1 MKRFLNKHADWLLTL
16 FFGLVVFLFWACR
29 YPFALTFQ
37 EQLQLFLF
45 DADYFCERMA
55 EPGGLARYVGEFLV
69 QFYNA
74 TVIGALILAILF
86 MMVQRLTWR
95 LMRCEGYYYLSLIPA
110 LVLWFAMG
118 DENVMLAY
126 VVALIMAMGC
136 ILGLRL
142 LERLSLIG
150 KAIIALV
157 ALPLLYWLIGPLA
170 LLVAVC
176 MMPMW
181 LAGLGVIYVVA
192 LVLASAWLL
201 PYPLMRLAVG
211 IGYYRFPVTIPY
223 LLILIPVLIA
233 MMHYGCRYLGEERGT
248 RKEERGTRRSTF
260 GRLLPKGRKNEAL
273 GRRTLA
279 TEGTQERGT
288 WRGGAIM
295 ALGLAVFLLVAI
307 PVAFDAKKY
316 ELMEYDYLVRIK
328 DWNGII
334 AKAEQQTPD
343 KPMSVSATNLAL
355 AMTNQLGERAFEFYQ
370 HGSQGLLPPFERNYA
385 TSQLTGEIYFFLGL
399 VNTAQ
404 RLAFESMEGIS
415 NYNKSG
421 RALKRLVETNIIN
434 GQYKV
439 AEKYIKILEK
449 TIFYRSW
456 AERMR
461 AMLGDEKAINAHPL
475 YGTLRQY
482 RLQEDFL
489 FSDTELDKIC
499 GQLFMHNHQ
508 NQMAAQY
515 LLLLPLL
522 DRDMPRFMQY
532 AQYVQSLVRYNPRS
546 CQEAIAFGFMQQRQ
560 QPPQGLV
567 SPLILQQLNDFSR
580 IYSAGGKDAPGL
592 QQFRNTIWYYL
603 VK

>member
-1 MKRFLNKHADWLLTL
+1 MKTGMAKYWNIGLSVLT
-16 FFGLVVFLFWACR
+16 GIVMFLFWYVV
-29 YPFALTFQ
+29 YPYALTYQ

-55 EPGGLARYVGEFLV
+55 EPGGLARYIAEFLA

-74 TVIGALILAILF
+74 PLYGALILAVLF
-86 MMVQRLTWR
+86 MVVQHLTWR
-95 LMRCEGYYYLSLIPA
+95 LMRSEDYHVLSLIPA
-110 LVLWFAMG
+110 LVLWFALG

-126 VVALIMAMGC
+126 VVALIMSMGC

-142 LERLSLIG
+142 LERLSQIG
-150 KAIIALV
+150 RGIIALV
-157 ALPLLYWLIGPLA
+157 ALPLLYWLIGPLVV
-170 LLVAVC
+170 LVAIC
-176 MMPMW
+176 MVPTW
-181 LAGLGVIYVVA
+181 LAGVAVIYVVA
-192 LVLASAWLL
+192 LILASGWLL

-211 IGYYRFPVTIPY
+211 IGYYRFPVTVPY
-223 LLILIPVLIA
+223 LLLLIPALIA
-233 MMHYGCRYLGEERGT
+233 MMYYGCCHLPKPKQGVRYALVFGIIALLFVPQHYG
-248 RKEERGTRRSTF
+248 
-260 GRLLPKGRKNEAL
+260 
-273 GRRTLA
+273 
-279 TEGTQERGT
+279 
-288 WRGGAIM
+288 
-295 ALGLAVFLLVAI
+295 
-307 PVAFDAKKY
+307 FDAKKY
-316 ELMEYDYLVRIK
+316 ELMEYDYLVRTK

-355 AMTNQLGERAFEFYQ
+355 AMNNQLGERAFEFYQ
-370 HGSQGLLPPFERNYA
+370 HGSEGLLPPFERNYA
-385 TSQLTGEIYFFLGL
+385 TTQLTGEIYFCLGL

-404 RLAFESMEGIS
+404 RLAFEAMEAIS

-421 RALKRLVETNIIN
+421 RALMRLVETNIIN

-439 AEKYIKILEK
+439 ADKYLKMLEK
-449 TIFYRSW
+449 TIFYRRW
-456 AERMR
+456 AKRMR
-461 AMLGDEKAINAHPL
+461 AMLGDEKTINAHPL

-515 LLLLPLL
+515 LLMMPLL
-522 DRDMPRFMQY
+522 DRDITRFMQY
-532 AQYVQSLVRYNPRS
+532 AQYVQSQIRYNPRS

-580 IYSAGGKDAPGL
+580 IYSAGGKDALGL
-592 QQFRNTIWYYL
+592 QQFRNTAWYYL
-603 VK
+603 MVGK

>member
-1 MKRFLNKHADWLLTL
+1 MPIRMKRFLNRHADWLLTL
-16 FFGLVVFLFWACR
+16 FFGLVVFLFWECR

-45 DADYFCERMA
+45 DGDYFCERMA

-95 LMRCEGYYYLSLIPA
+95 LMRCEDYYYLSLIPA

-136 ILGLRL
+136 ILGLRP
-142 LERLSLIG
+142 LERLNLIG
-150 KAIIALV
+150 RVIIALV

-176 MMPMW
+176 MVPTW
-181 LAGLGVIYVVA
+181 LAGLAVIYVVA
-192 LVLASAWLL
+192 LVLVSAWLL
-201 PYPLMRLAVG
+201 PYPLVRLAVG

-233 MMHYGCRYLGEERGT
+233 MMHYGCRH
-248 RKEERGTRRSTF
+248 
-260 GRLLPKGRKNEAL
+260 LPKPKQGVKYAL
-273 GRRTLA
+273 ILA
-279 TEGTQERGT
+279 IT
-288 WRGGAIM
+288 
-295 ALGLAVFLLVAI
+295 ALLFVPQYYG
-307 PVAFDAKKY
+307 FDAKKY

-370 HGSQGLLPPFERNYA
+370 RGSQGLLPPFERNYA
-385 TSQLTGEIYFFLGL
+385 TTQLTGEIYFHLGL

-404 RLAFESMEGIS
+404 RLAFEAMEAIS

-421 RALKRLVETNIIN
+421 RALKRLVETNVIN

-449 TIFYRSW
+449 TIFYRRW

-515 LLLLPLL
+515 LLMMPLL
-522 DRDMPRFMQY
+522 DRDVPRFMQY
-532 AQYVQSLVRYNPRS
+532 AQYVQSQVRYNPRS

-580 IYSAGGKDAPGL
+580 IYSAGGKSAPGL
-592 QQFRNTIWYYL
+592 EQFRNSVWYYL
-603 VK
+603 MVGK

>member
-1 MKRFLNKHADWLLTL
+1 MKRFLNRHADWLLTL
-16 FFGLVVFLFWACR
+16 FFGLVVFLFWECR

-45 DADYFCERMA
+45 DGDYFCERMA

-95 LMRCEGYYYLSLIPA
+95 LMRCEDYYYLSLIPA

-136 ILGLRL
+136 ILGLRP
-142 LERLSLIG
+142 LERLNLIG
-150 KAIIALV
+150 RVIIALV

-176 MMPMW
+176 MVPTW
-181 LAGLGVIYVVA
+181 LAGLAVIYVVA
-192 LVLASAWLL
+192 LVLVSAWLL
-201 PYPLMRLAVG
+201 PYPLVRLAVG

-223 LLILIPVLIA
+223 LLLLIPVLIA
-233 MMHYGCRYLGEERGT
+233 MMHYGCRH
-248 RKEERGTRRSTF
+248 
-260 GRLLPKGRKNEAL
+260 LPKPKQGVKYAL
-273 GRRTLA
+273 ILA
-279 TEGTQERGT
+279 IT
-288 WRGGAIM
+288 
-295 ALGLAVFLLVAI
+295 ALLFVPQYYG
-307 PVAFDAKKY
+307 FDAKKY
-316 ELMEYDYLVRIK
+316 KLMEYDYLVRIK

-370 HGSQGLLPPFERNYA
+370 RGSQGLLPPFERNYA
-385 TSQLTGEIYFFLGL
+385 TTQLTGEIYFHLGL

-404 RLAFESMEGIS
+404 RLAFEAMEAIS

-421 RALKRLVETNIIN
+421 RVLKRLVETNIIN

-449 TIFYRSW
+449 TIFYRRW

-515 LLLLPLL
+515 LLMMPLL
-522 DRDMPRFMQY
+522 DRDVPRFMQY
-532 AQYVQSLVRYNPRS
+532 AQYVQSQVRYNPRS

-580 IYSAGGKDAPGL
+580 IYSAGGKSAPGL
-592 QQFRNTIWYYL
+592 EQFRNSVWYYL
-603 VK
+603 MVGK

>member
-1 MKRFLNKHADWLLTL
+1 MPIRMKRFLNRHADWLLTL
-16 FFGLVVFLFWACR
+16 FFGLVVFLFWECR

-45 DADYFCERMA
+45 DGNYFCERMA

-95 LMRCEGYYYLSLIPA
+95 LMRCEDYYYLSLIPA

-136 ILGLRL
+136 ILGLRP
-142 LERLSLIG
+142 LERLNLIG
-150 KAIIALV
+150 RVIIALV

-176 MMPMW
+176 MVPTW
-181 LAGLGVIYVVA
+181 LAGLAVIYVVA
-192 LVLASAWLL
+192 LVLVSAWLL
-201 PYPLMRLAVG
+201 PYPLVRLAVG

-223 LLILIPVLIA
+223 LLLLIPVLIA
-233 MMHYGCRYLGEERGT
+233 MMHYGCRH
-248 RKEERGTRRSTF
+248 
-260 GRLLPKGRKNEAL
+260 LPKPKQGVKYAL
-273 GRRTLA
+273 ILA
-279 TEGTQERGT
+279 IT
-288 WRGGAIM
+288 
-295 ALGLAVFLLVAI
+295 ALLFVPQYYG
-307 PVAFDAKKY
+307 FDAKKY

-370 HGSQGLLPPFERNYA
+370 RGSEGLLPPFERNYA
-385 TSQLTGEIYFFLGL
+385 TTQLTGEIYFHLGL

-404 RLAFESMEGIS
+404 RLAFEAMEAIS

-421 RALKRLVETNIIN
+421 RVMKRLVETNIIN

-449 TIFYRSW
+449 TIFYRRW

-515 LLLLPLL
+515 LLMMPLL
-522 DRDMPRFMQY
+522 DRDVPRFMQY
-532 AQYVQSLVRYNPRS
+532 AQYVQSQVRYNPRS

-560 QPPQGLV
+560 QPPQGLI

-580 IYSAGGKDAPGL
+580 IYSAGGKSAPGL
-592 QQFRNTIWYYL
+592 EQFRNSVWYYL
-603 VK
+603 MVGK

>member
-1 MKRFLNKHADWLLTL
+1 MPIRMKRFLSKYADWLLTL

-150 KAIIALV
+150 KVIIALV
-157 ALPLLYWLIGPLA
+157 TLPILYWLIGPLA

-176 MMPMW
+176 MVPTW
-181 LAGLGVIYVVA
+181 LAGLAVIYVVA

-201 PYPLMRLAVG
+201 PYPLVRLAVG

-223 LLILIPVLIA
+223 LLLLIPVLIA
-233 MMHYGCRYLGEERGT
+233 MMYYGCRYLG
-248 RKEERGTRRSTF
+248 
-260 GRLLPKGRKNEAL
+260 EAL

-370 HGSQGLLPPFERNYA
+370 RGSQGLLPPFERNYA
-385 TSQLTGEIYFFLGL
+385 TTQLTGEIYFHLGL

-404 RLAFESMEGIS
+404 RLAFEAMEAIS

-421 RALKRLVETNIIN
+421 RALKRLVETNVIN

-439 AEKYIKILEK
+439 ADKYLKMLEK
-449 TIFYRSW
+449 TIFYRRW

-522 DRDMPRFMQY
+522 DRDVPRFMQY
-532 AQYVQSLVRYNPRS
+532 AQYVQSQVRYNPRS

-592 QQFRNTIWYYL
+592 QQFRNSVWYYL

>member
-1 MKRFLNKHADWLLTL
+1 MLIRMKRFLSKHADWLLTL

-45 DADYFCERMA
+45 DGDYFCERMA

-95 LMRCEGYYYLSLIPA
+95 LMRCEDYYYLSLIPA

-136 ILGLRL
+136 ILGLRP
-142 LERLSLIG
+142 LERLNLIG
-150 KAIIALV
+150 RVIIALV

-176 MMPMW
+176 MVPTW
-181 LAGLGVIYVVA
+181 LAGLAVIYVVA
-192 LVLASAWLL
+192 LVLVSGWLL
-201 PYPLMRLAVG
+201 PYPLVRLAVG

-233 MMHYGCRYLGEERGT
+233 MMYYGCRH
-248 RKEERGTRRSTF
+248 
-260 GRLLPKGRKNEAL
+260 LPKPKQGVKYAL
-273 GRRTLA
+273 ILA
-279 TEGTQERGT
+279 
-288 WRGGAIM
+288 II
-295 ALGLAVFLLVAI
+295 ALLFVPQHYG
-307 PVAFDAKKY
+307 FDAKKY

-385 TSQLTGEIYFFLGL
+385 TTQLTGEIYFHLGL

-404 RLAFESMEGIS
+404 RLAFEAMEAIS

-421 RALKRLVETNIIN
+421 RALKRLVETNVIN

-449 TIFYRSW
+449 TIFYRRW

-522 DRDMPRFMQY
+522 DRDVPRFMQY
-532 AQYVQSLVRYNPRS
+532 AQYVQSQVRYNPRS

-560 QPPQGLV
+560 QPPQGLI
-567 SPLILQQLNDFSR
+567 SPLIFQQLNDFSR
-580 IYSAGGKDAPGL
+580 IYSAGGKSAPGL
-592 QQFRNTIWYYL
+592 EQFRNSVWYYL
-603 VK
+603 MVGK

>member
-1 MKRFLNKHADWLLTL
+1 MKRFLSKYADWLLTL
-16 FFGLVVFLFWACR
+16 FFALVVFLFWECR

-45 DADYFCERMA
+45 DGDYFCERMA

-95 LMRCEGYYYLSLIPA
+95 LMRCEDYYYLSLIPA

-136 ILGLRL
+136 ILGLRP
-142 LERLSLIG
+142 LERLNLIG
-150 KAIIALV
+150 RVIIALV

-176 MMPMW
+176 MVPTW
-181 LAGLGVIYVVA
+181 LAGLAVIYVVA
-192 LVLASAWLL
+192 LVLVSAWLL
-201 PYPLMRLAVG
+201 PYPLVRLAVG

-223 LLILIPVLIA
+223 LLLLIPVLIA
-233 MMHYGCRYLGEERGT
+233 MMHYGCRH
-248 RKEERGTRRSTF
+248 
-260 GRLLPKGRKNEAL
+260 LPKPKQGVKYAL
-273 GRRTLA
+273 ILA
-279 TEGTQERGT
+279 IT
-288 WRGGAIM
+288 
-295 ALGLAVFLLVAI
+295 ALLFVPQHYG
-307 PVAFDAKKY
+307 FDAKKY

-370 HGSQGLLPPFERNYA
+370 RGSQGLLPPFERNYA
-385 TSQLTGEIYFFLGL
+385 TTQLTGEIYFHLGL

-404 RLAFESMEGIS
+404 RLAFEAMEAIS

-421 RALKRLVETNIIN
+421 RALKRLVETNVIN

-449 TIFYRSW
+449 TIFYRRW

-515 LLLLPLL
+515 LLLMPLL
-522 DRDMPRFMQY
+522 DRDVPRFMQY
-532 AQYVQSLVRYNPRS
+532 AQYVQSQVRYNPRS

-560 QPPQGLV
+560 QPPQGLI
-567 SPLILQQLNDFSR
+567 SPLILQQMNDFSR
-580 IYSAGGKDAPGL
+580 IYSAGGKGAPGL
-592 QQFRNTIWYYL
+592 EQFRNSVWYYL
-603 VK
+603 MVGK

>member
-1 MKRFLNKHADWLLTL
+1 MKTGMAKYWNIGLSVLT
-16 FFGLVVFLFWACR
+16 GIVMFLFWYVV
-29 YPFALTFQ
+29 YPYALTYQ

-55 EPGGLARYVGEFLV
+55 EPGGLARYIAEFLA

-74 TVIGALILAILF
+74 PLYGALILAVLF
-86 MMVQRLTWR
+86 MVVQHLTWR
-95 LMRCEGYYYLSLIPA
+95 LMRSEDYHVLSLIPA
-110 LVLWFAMG
+110 LVLWFALG

-142 LERLSLIG
+142 LERLNLIG
-150 KAIIALV
+150 KVIIALV
-157 ALPLLYWLIGPLA
+157 ALPLLYWLIGPLV

-176 MMPMW
+176 MVPTW
-181 LAGLGVIYVVA
+181 LAGVAVIYVVA

-211 IGYYRFPVTIPY
+211 IGYYRFPVTVPY
-223 LLILIPVLIA
+223 LLLLIPALIA
-233 MMHYGCRYLGEERGT
+233 MMYYGCRH
-248 RKEERGTRRSTF
+248 
-260 GRLLPKGRKNEAL
+260 LPKPKQRVRYAL
-273 GRRTLA
+273 VFGM
-279 TEGTQERGT
+279 
-288 WRGGAIM
+288 I
-295 ALGLAVFLLVAI
+295 ALLFVPQHYG
-307 PVAFDAKKY
+307 FDAKKY
-316 ELMEYDYLVRIK
+316 ELMEYDYLVRTK

-355 AMTNQLGERAFEFYQ
+355 AMNNQLGERAFEFYQ
-370 HGSQGLLPPFERNYA
+370 HGSEGLLPPFERNYA
-385 TSQLTGEIYFFLGL
+385 TTQLTGEIYFCLGL

-404 RLAFESMEGIS
+404 RLAFEAMEAIS

-421 RALKRLVETNIIN
+421 RALMRLVETNIIN

-439 AEKYIKILEK
+439 ADKYLKMLEK
-449 TIFYRSW
+449 TIFYRRW
-456 AERMR
+456 AKRMR
-461 AMLGDEKAINAHPL
+461 AMLGDEKTINAHPL

-515 LLLLPLL
+515 LLMMPLL
-522 DRDMPRFMQY
+522 DRDITRFMQY
-532 AQYVQSLVRYNPRS
+532 AQYVQSQIRYNPRS

-580 IYSAGGKDAPGL
+580 IYSAGGKDALGL
-592 QQFRNTIWYYL
+592 QQFRNTAWYYL
-603 VK
+603 MVGK

>member
-1 MKRFLNKHADWLLTL
+1 MPIRMKRFLSKHADWLLTL
-16 FFGLVVFLFWACR
+16 FFGLVVFLFWECR

-45 DADYFCERMA
+45 DGDYFCERMA

-74 TVIGALILAILF
+74 TVIGALIIAILF

-95 LMRCEGYYYLSLIPA
+95 LMRCEDYYYLSLIPA

-136 ILGLRL
+136 ILGLRP
-142 LERLSLIG
+142 LERLNPIG
-150 KAIIALV
+150 RVIIALV

-176 MMPMW
+176 MVPTW
-181 LAGLGVIYVVA
+181 LAGLAVIYVVA
-192 LVLASAWLL
+192 LVLVSAWLL
-201 PYPLMRLAVG
+201 PYPLVRLAVG

-223 LLILIPVLIA
+223 LLLLIPVLIA
-233 MMHYGCRYLGEERGT
+233 MMHYGCRH
-248 RKEERGTRRSTF
+248 
-260 GRLLPKGRKNEAL
+260 LPKPKQGVKYAL
-273 GRRTLA
+273 ILA
-279 TEGTQERGT
+279 IT
-288 WRGGAIM
+288 
-295 ALGLAVFLLVAI
+295 ALLFVPQHYG
-307 PVAFDAKKY
+307 FDAKKY

-370 HGSQGLLPPFERNYA
+370 RGSQGLLPPFERNYA
-385 TSQLTGEIYFFLGL
+385 TTQLTGEIYFHLGL

-404 RLAFESMEGIS
+404 RLAFEAMEAIS

-421 RALKRLVETNIIN
+421 RALKRLVETNVIN

-461 AMLGDEKAINAHPL
+461 AMLGDEKTINAHPL

-522 DRDMPRFMQY
+522 DRDVPRFMQY
-532 AQYVQSLVRYNPRS
+532 AQYVQSQVRYNPRS

-560 QPPQGLV
+560 QPPQGLI

-580 IYSAGGKDAPGL
+580 IYSAGGKSAPGL
-592 QQFRNTIWYYL
+592 EQFRNSVWYYL
-603 VK
+603 MVGK

>member
-1 MKRFLNKHADWLLTL
+1 MKRFLSKHADWLLTL
-16 FFGLVVFLFWACR
+16 FFGLVVFLFWECR

-45 DADYFCERMA
+45 DGDYFCERMA

-74 TVIGALILAILF
+74 TVIGALIIAILF

-95 LMRCEGYYYLSLIPA
+95 LMRCEDYYYLSLIPA

-136 ILGLRL
+136 ILGLRP
-142 LERLSLIG
+142 LERLNPIG
-150 KAIIALV
+150 RVIIALV

-176 MMPMW
+176 MVPTW
-181 LAGLGVIYVVA
+181 LAGLAVIYVVA
-192 LVLASAWLL
+192 LVLVSAWLL
-201 PYPLMRLAVG
+201 PYPLVRLAVG

-223 LLILIPVLIA
+223 LLLLIPVLIA
-233 MMHYGCRYLGEERGT
+233 MMHYGCRH
-248 RKEERGTRRSTF
+248 
-260 GRLLPKGRKNEAL
+260 LPKPKQGVKYAL
-273 GRRTLA
+273 ILA
-279 TEGTQERGT
+279 IT
-288 WRGGAIM
+288 
-295 ALGLAVFLLVAI
+295 ALLFVPQHYG
-307 PVAFDAKKY
+307 FDAKKY

-370 HGSQGLLPPFERNYA
+370 RGSQGLLPPFERNYA
-385 TSQLTGEIYFFLGL
+385 TTQLTGEIYFHLGL

-404 RLAFESMEGIS
+404 RLAFEAMEAIS

-421 RALKRLVETNIIN
+421 RALKRLVETNVIN

-439 AEKYIKILEK
+439 ADKYLKMLEK
-449 TIFYRSW
+449 TIFYRRW

-522 DRDMPRFMQY
+522 DRDVPRFMQY
-532 AQYVQSLVRYNPRS
+532 AQYVQSQVRYNPRS

-580 IYSAGGKDAPGL
+580 IYSAGGKGAPGL
-592 QQFRNTIWYYL
+592 EQFRNSVWYYL
-603 VK
+603 MVGK

>member
-1 MKRFLNKHADWLLTL
+1 MPIQMKRFLNRHADWLLTL
-16 FFGLVVFLFWACR
+16 FFGLVVFLFWECR

-95 LMRCEGYYYLSLIPA
+95 LMRCEDYYYLSLIPA

-136 ILGLRL
+136 ILGLRP
-142 LERLSLIG
+142 LERLNLIG
-150 KAIIALV
+150 RVIIALV

-176 MMPMW
+176 MVPTW
-181 LAGLGVIYVVA
+181 LAGLAVIYVVA
-192 LVLASAWLL
+192 LVLVSAWLL
-201 PYPLMRLAVG
+201 PYPLVRLAVG

-233 MMHYGCRYLGEERGT
+233 MMHYGCRH
-248 RKEERGTRRSTF
+248 
-260 GRLLPKGRKNEAL
+260 LPKPKQGVKYAL
-273 GRRTLA
+273 ILA
-279 TEGTQERGT
+279 IT
-288 WRGGAIM
+288 
-295 ALGLAVFLLVAI
+295 ALLFVPQHYG
-307 PVAFDAKKY
+307 FDAKKY

-370 HGSQGLLPPFERNYA
+370 RGSQGLLPPFERNYA
-385 TSQLTGEIYFFLGL
+385 TTQLTGEIYFHLGL

-404 RLAFESMEGIS
+404 RLAFEAMEAIS

-421 RALKRLVETNIIN
+421 RVMKRLVETNMIN

-449 TIFYRSW
+449 TIFYRRW

-515 LLLLPLL
+515 LLMMPLL
-522 DRDMPRFMQY
+522 DKDVPRFMQY
-532 AQYVQSLVRYNPRS
+532 AQYVQSQVRYNPRS

-580 IYSAGGKDAPGL
+580 IYSAGGKGAPGL
-592 QQFRNTIWYYL
+592 EQFRNSVWYYL
-603 VK
+603 MVGK

>member
-1 MKRFLNKHADWLLTL
+1 MPIRMKRFLSKYADWLLTL
-16 FFGLVVFLFWACR
+16 FFGLVVFLFWECR

-45 DADYFCERMA
+45 DGDYFCERMA

-95 LMRCEGYYYLSLIPA
+95 LMRCEDYYYLSLIPA

-136 ILGLRL
+136 ILGLRP
-142 LERLSLIG
+142 LERLNPIG
-150 KAIIALV
+150 RVIIALV

-176 MMPMW
+176 MVPTW
-181 LAGLGVIYVVA
+181 LAGLAVIYVVA
-192 LVLASAWLL
+192 LVLVSAWLL
-201 PYPLMRLAVG
+201 PYPLVRLAVG

-233 MMHYGCRYLGEERGT
+233 MMHYGCRYLGEERG
-248 RKEERGTRRSTF
+248 RRNEEGGTR
-260 GRLLPKGRKNEAL
+260 NEK
-273 GRRTLA
+273 
-279 TEGTQERGT
+279 RGT
-288 WRGGAIM
+288 WRSGAIM

-307 PVAFDAKKY
+307 PVGFDAKKY

-370 HGSQGLLPPFERNYA
+370 RGSQGLLPPFERNYA
-385 TSQLTGEIYFFLGL
+385 TTQLTGEIYFHLGL

-404 RLAFESMEGIS
+404 RLAFEAMEAIS

-421 RALKRLVETNIIN
+421 RALKRLVETNVIN

-439 AEKYIKILEK
+439 ADKYLKMLEK
-449 TIFYRSW
+449 TIFYRRW

-461 AMLGDEKAINAHPL
+461 AMLGNEKAINAHPL

-508 NQMAAQY
+508 NQM
-515 LLLLPLL
+515 
-522 DRDMPRFMQY
+522 Y
-532 AQYVQSLVRYNPRS
+532 AQYVQSQVRYNPRS

-560 QPPQGLV
+560 QPPQGLI

-580 IYSAGGKDAPGL
+580 IYSAGGKSAPGL
-592 QQFRNTIWYYL
+592 EQFRNSVWYYL

>member
-1 MKRFLNKHADWLLTL
+1 MKRFLNKHVDWLLTL
-16 FFGLVVFLFWACR
+16 FFGLVVFLFWAYR

-45 DADYFCERMA
+45 DADYFCERMV

-110 LVLWFAMG
+110 LVLWYAMG

-150 KAIIALV
+150 KTIIALV

-201 PYPLMRLAVG
+201 PYPLVRLAVG

-233 MMHYGCRYLGEERGT
+233 MMYYGCRYLG
-248 RKEERGTRRSTF
+248 
-260 GRLLPKGRKNEAL
+260 EAL

-279 TEGTQERGT
+279 TEGTQERGRRNEEGGTRNEKRGT

-370 HGSQGLLPPFERNYA
+370 HGSEGLLPPFERNYA

-522 DRDMPRFMQY
+522 DRDVPRFMQY
-532 AQYVQSLVRYNPRS
+532 AQYVQSQVRYNPRS

-592 QQFRNTIWYYL
+592 QQFRNTVWYYL

>member
-1 MKRFLNKHADWLLTL
+1 MKTGMAKYWNI
-16 FFGLVVFLFWACR
+16 GLSVLIGIVIFLFWYVA
-29 YPFALTFQ
+29 YPHALTYQ

-55 EPGGLARYVGEFLV
+55 EPGGLARYIAEFLV

-74 TVIGALILAILF
+74 TLYGALILAVLF
-86 MMVQRLTWR
+86 MVVQRLTWR
-95 LMRCEGYYYLSLIPA
+95 LMRSEDYHVLSLIPT

-142 LERLSLIG
+142 LERLNLIG
-150 KAIIALV
+150 KVIIALV
-157 ALPLLYWLIGPLA
+157 ALPLLYWLIGPLV

-176 MMPMW
+176 MVPTW
-181 LAGLGVIYVVA
+181 LAGVAVIYVVA

-211 IGYYRFPVTIPY
+211 IGYYRFPVTVPY
-223 LLILIPVLIA
+223 LLLLIPALIA
-233 MMHYGCRYLGEERGT
+233 MMYYGCRH
-248 RKEERGTRRSTF
+248 
-260 GRLLPKGRKNEAL
+260 LPKPKQGVRYAL
-273 GRRTLA
+273 VFG
-279 TEGTQERGT
+279 
-288 WRGGAIM
+288 II
-295 ALGLAVFLLVAI
+295 ALLFVPQHYG
-307 PVAFDAKKY
+307 FDAKKY
-316 ELMEYDYLVRIK
+316 ELMEYDYLVRTK

-370 HGSQGLLPPFERNYA
+370 HGSEGLLPPFERNYA
-385 TSQLTGEIYFFLGL
+385 TTQLTGEIYFCLGL

-404 RLAFESMEGIS
+404 RLAFEAMEAIS

-421 RALKRLVETNIIN
+421 RALMRLVETNIIN
-434 GQYKV
+434 GEYKV
-439 AEKYIKILEK
+439 ADKYLKMLEK
-449 TIFYRSW
+449 TFFYRRW
-456 AERMR
+456 AKRMR
-461 AMLGDEKAINAHPL
+461 AMLGDEKAINTHPL

-499 GQLFMHNHQ
+499 GQLFMHNPQ

-515 LLLLPLL
+515 LLMMPLL
-522 DRDMPRFMQY
+522 DRDIPRFMQY
-532 AQYVQSLVRYNPRS
+532 AQYVQSQIRYNPRI
-546 CQEAIAFGFMQQRQ
+546 CQEAIAFGFMQHRQ

-580 IYSAGGKDAPGL
+580 IYSAGGKDALGL
-592 QQFRNTIWYYL
+592 QQFRNTAWYYL
-603 VK
+603 MVGK

>member
-1 MKRFLNKHADWLLTL
+1 MPIRMKRFLSKYADWLLTL
-16 FFGLVVFLFWACR
+16 FFGLVVFLFWECR

-45 DADYFCERMA
+45 DGDYFCERMA

-95 LMRCEGYYYLSLIPA
+95 LMRCEDYYYLSLIPA

-136 ILGLRL
+136 ILGLRP
-142 LERLSLIG
+142 LERLNPIG
-150 KAIIALV
+150 RVIIALV

-176 MMPMW
+176 MVPTW
-181 LAGLGVIYVVA
+181 LAGLAVIYVVA
-192 LVLASAWLL
+192 LVLVSAWLL
-201 PYPLMRLAVG
+201 PYPLVRLAVG

-233 MMHYGCRYLGEERGT
+233 MMHYGCRYLGEERG
-248 RKEERGTRRSTF
+248 RRNEEGGTR
-260 GRLLPKGRKNEAL
+260 NEK
-273 GRRTLA
+273 
-279 TEGTQERGT
+279 RGT
-288 WRGGAIM
+288 WRSGAIM

-307 PVAFDAKKY
+307 PVGFDAKKY

-370 HGSQGLLPPFERNYA
+370 RGSQGLLPPFERNYA
-385 TSQLTGEIYFFLGL
+385 TTQLTGEIYFHLGL

-404 RLAFESMEGIS
+404 RLAFEAMEAIS

-421 RALKRLVETNIIN
+421 RALKRLVETNVIN

-439 AEKYIKILEK
+439 ADKYLKMLEK
-449 TIFYRSW
+449 TIFYRRW

-461 AMLGDEKAINAHPL
+461 AMLGNEKAINAHPL

-522 DRDMPRFMQY
+522 DRDVPRFMQY
-532 AQYVQSLVRYNPRS
+532 AQYVQSQVRYNPRS

-560 QPPQGLV
+560 QPPQGLI

-580 IYSAGGKDAPGL
+580 IYSAGGKSAPGL
-592 QQFRNTIWYYL
+592 EQFRNSVWYYL

>member
-1 MKRFLNKHADWLLTL
+1 MLIRMKRFLNRHADWLLTL
-16 FFGLVVFLFWACR
+16 FFGVVVFLFWECR

-45 DADYFCERMA
+45 DGDYFCERMA

-95 LMRCEGYYYLSLIPA
+95 LMRCEDYYYLSLIPA

-136 ILGLRL
+136 ILGLRP
-142 LERLSLIG
+142 LERLNLIG
-150 KAIIALV
+150 RVIIALV

-176 MMPMW
+176 MVPTW
-181 LAGLGVIYVVA
+181 LAGLAVIYVVA
-192 LVLASAWLL
+192 LVLVSAWLL
-201 PYPLMRLAVG
+201 PYPLVRLAVG

-223 LLILIPVLIA
+223 LLLLIPVLIA
-233 MMHYGCRYLGEERGT
+233 MMHYGCRH
-248 RKEERGTRRSTF
+248 
-260 GRLLPKGRKNEAL
+260 LPKPKQGVKYAL
-273 GRRTLA
+273 ILA
-279 TEGTQERGT
+279 IT
-288 WRGGAIM
+288 
-295 ALGLAVFLLVAI
+295 ALLFVPQYYG
-307 PVAFDAKKY
+307 FDAKKY

-370 HGSQGLLPPFERNYA
+370 RGSQGLLPPFERNYA
-385 TSQLTGEIYFFLGL
+385 TTQLTGEIYFHLGL

-404 RLAFESMEGIS
+404 RLAFEAMEAIS

-421 RALKRLVETNIIN
+421 RALKRLVETNVIN

-449 TIFYRSW
+449 TIFYRRW

-515 LLLLPLL
+515 LLMMPLL
-522 DRDMPRFMQY
+522 DKDVPRFMQY
-532 AQYVQSLVRYNPRS
+532 AQYVQSQVRYNPRS

-580 IYSAGGKDAPGL
+580 IYSAGGKGAPGL
-592 QQFRNTIWYYL
+592 EQFRNSVWYYL
-603 VK
+603 MVGK

>member
-1 MKRFLNKHADWLLTL
+1 MKRFLSKHADWLLTL
-16 FFGLVVFLFWACR
+16 FFGLVVFLFWECR

-45 DADYFCERMA
+45 DGDYFCERMA

-95 LMRCEGYYYLSLIPA
+95 LMRCEDYYYLSLIPA

-136 ILGLRL
+136 ILGLRP
-142 LERLSLIG
+142 LERLNLIG
-150 KAIIALV
+150 RVIIALV

-176 MMPMW
+176 LVPTW
-181 LAGLGVIYVVA
+181 LAGLAVIYVVA
-192 LVLASAWLL
+192 LVLVSAWLL
-201 PYPLMRLAVG
+201 PYPLVRLAVG

-233 MMHYGCRYLGEERGT
+233 MMHYGCRH
-248 RKEERGTRRSTF
+248 
-260 GRLLPKGRKNEAL
+260 LPKPKQGVKYAL
-273 GRRTLA
+273 ILA
-279 TEGTQERGT
+279 IT
-288 WRGGAIM
+288 
-295 ALGLAVFLLVAI
+295 ALLFVPQHYG
-307 PVAFDAKKY
+307 FDAKKY

-385 TSQLTGEIYFFLGL
+385 TTQLTGEIYFHLGL

-404 RLAFESMEGIS
+404 RLAFEAMEAIS

-421 RALKRLVETNIIN
+421 RALKRLVETNVIN

-439 AEKYIKILEK
+439 ADKYLKMLEK
-449 TIFYRSW
+449 TIFYRRW

-522 DRDMPRFMQY
+522 DRDVPRFMQY
-532 AQYVQSLVRYNPRS
+532 AQYVQSQVRYNPRS

-580 IYSAGGKDAPGL
+580 IYSAGGKGAPGL
-592 QQFRNTIWYYL
+592 EQFRNSVWYYL
-603 VK
+603 MVGK

>member
-1 MKRFLNKHADWLLTL
+1 MKRFLNRHADWLLTL
-16 FFGLVVFLFWACR
+16 FFGLVVFLFWECR

-45 DADYFCERMA
+45 DGDYFCERMA

-95 LMRCEGYYYLSLIPA
+95 LMRCEDYYYLSLIPA

-136 ILGLRL
+136 ILGLRS
-142 LERLSLIG
+142 LERLNLIG
-150 KAIIALV
+150 RVIIALV

-176 MMPMW
+176 MVPTW
-181 LAGLGVIYVVA
+181 LAGLAVIYVVA
-192 LVLASAWLL
+192 LVLVSAWLL
-201 PYPLMRLAVG
+201 PYPLVRLAVG

-223 LLILIPVLIA
+223 LLLLIPVLIA
-233 MMHYGCRYLGEERGT
+233 MMHYGCRH
-248 RKEERGTRRSTF
+248 
-260 GRLLPKGRKNEAL
+260 LPKPKQGVKYAL
-273 GRRTLA
+273 ILA
-279 TEGTQERGT
+279 IT
-288 WRGGAIM
+288 
-295 ALGLAVFLLVAI
+295 ALLFVPQHYG
-307 PVAFDAKKY
+307 FDAKKY

-370 HGSQGLLPPFERNYA
+370 RGSQGLLPPFERNYA
-385 TSQLTGEIYFFLGL
+385 TTQLTGEIYFHLGL

-404 RLAFESMEGIS
+404 RLAFEAMEAIS

-421 RALKRLVETNIIN
+421 RVLKRLVETNIIN

-449 TIFYRSW
+449 TIFYRRW

-515 LLLLPLL
+515 LLMMPLL
-522 DRDMPRFMQY
+522 DKDVPRFMQY
-532 AQYVQSLVRYNPRS
+532 AQYVQSQVRYNPRS

-560 QPPQGLV
+560 QPPQGLI

-580 IYSAGGKDAPGL
+580 IYSAGGKGAPGL
-592 QQFRNTIWYYL
+592 EQFRNSVWYYL
-603 VK
+603 MVGK

>member
-1 MKRFLNKHADWLLTL
+1 MKRFLNRHADWLLTL
-16 FFGLVVFLFWACR
+16 FFGLVVFLFWECR

-45 DADYFCERMA
+45 DGDYFCERMA

-74 TVIGALILAILF
+74 TVIGALILAMLF

-95 LMRCEGYYYLSLIPA
+95 LMRCEDYYYLSLIPA

-136 ILGLRL
+136 ILGLRP
-142 LERLSLIG
+142 LERLNLIG
-150 KAIIALV
+150 RVIIALV

-176 MMPMW
+176 MVPTW
-181 LAGLGVIYVVA
+181 LAGLAVIYVVA
-192 LVLASAWLL
+192 LVLVSAWLL
-201 PYPLMRLAVG
+201 PYPLVRLAVG
-211 IGYYRFPVTIPY
+211 IGYYRFPVPIPY
-223 LLILIPVLIA
+223 LLLLIPVLIA
-233 MMHYGCRYLGEERGT
+233 MMHYGCRH
-248 RKEERGTRRSTF
+248 
-260 GRLLPKGRKNEAL
+260 LPKPKQGVKYAL
-273 GRRTLA
+273 ILA
-279 TEGTQERGT
+279 IT
-288 WRGGAIM
+288 
-295 ALGLAVFLLVAI
+295 ALLFVPQYYG
-307 PVAFDAKKY
+307 FDAKKY

-370 HGSQGLLPPFERNYA
+370 RGSQGLLPPFERNYA
-385 TSQLTGEIYFFLGL
+385 TTQLTGEIYFHLGL

-404 RLAFESMEGIS
+404 RLAFEAMEAIS

-421 RALKRLVETNIIN
+421 RALKRLVETNVIN

-449 TIFYRSW
+449 TIFYRRW

-515 LLLLPLL
+515 LLMMPLL
-522 DRDMPRFMQY
+522 DKDVPRFMQY
-532 AQYVQSLVRYNPRS
+532 AQYVQSQVRYNPRS

-580 IYSAGGKDAPGL
+580 IYSAGGKSAPGL
-592 QQFRNTIWYYL
+592 EQFRNSVWYYL
-603 VK
+603 MVGK

>member
-1 MKRFLNKHADWLLTL
+1 MPIRMKRFLNRHADWLLTL
-16 FFGLVVFLFWACR
+16 FFGLVVFLFWECR

-45 DADYFCERMA
+45 DGDYFCERMA

-95 LMRCEGYYYLSLIPA
+95 LMRCENYYYLSLIPA

-136 ILGLRL
+136 ILGLRP
-142 LERLSLIG
+142 LEKLNLIG
-150 KAIIALV
+150 KVIIALV

-176 MMPMW
+176 MVPTW
-181 LAGLGVIYVVA
+181 LAGLAVIYVVA
-192 LVLASAWLL
+192 LVLVSAWLL
-201 PYPLMRLAVG
+201 PYPLVRLAVG

-233 MMHYGCRYLGEERGT
+233 MMHYGCRH
-248 RKEERGTRRSTF
+248 
-260 GRLLPKGRKNEAL
+260 LPKPKLGVKYAL
-273 GRRTLA
+273 ILA
-279 TEGTQERGT
+279 IT
-288 WRGGAIM
+288 
-295 ALGLAVFLLVAI
+295 ALLFVPQHYG
-307 PVAFDAKKY
+307 FDEKKY

-334 AKAEQQTPD
+334 VKAEQQTPD

-370 HGSQGLLPPFERNYA
+370 RGSQGLLPPFERNYA
-385 TSQLTGEIYFFLGL
+385 TTQLTGEIYFHLGL

-404 RLAFESMEGIS
+404 RLAFEAMEAIS

-421 RALKRLVETNIIN
+421 RALKRLVETNVIN

-439 AEKYIKILEK
+439 ADKYLKMLEK
-449 TIFYRSW
+449 TIFYRRW

-461 AMLGDEKAINAHPL
+461 AMLGDEKVINAHPL

-522 DRDMPRFMQY
+522 DRDVPRFMQY
-532 AQYVQSLVRYNPRS
+532 AQYVQSQVRYNPRS

-560 QPPQGLV
+560 QPPQGLI

-580 IYSAGGKDAPGL
+580 IYSAGGKSAPGL
-592 QQFRNTIWYYL
+592 EQFRNSVWYYL
-603 VK
+603 MVGK

>member
-1 MKRFLNKHADWLLTL
+1 MKRFLNRHADWLLTL
-16 FFGLVVFLFWACR
+16 FFGLVVFLFWECR

-45 DADYFCERMA
+45 DGDYFCERMA

-95 LMRCEGYYYLSLIPA
+95 LMRCEDYYYLSLIPA

-136 ILGLRL
+136 ILGLRP
-142 LERLSLIG
+142 LERLNLIG
-150 KAIIALV
+150 RVIIALV

-176 MMPMW
+176 MVPTW
-181 LAGLGVIYVVA
+181 LAGLAVIYVVA
-192 LVLASAWLL
+192 LVLVSAWLL
-201 PYPLMRLAVG
+201 PYPLVRLAVG

-223 LLILIPVLIA
+223 LLLLIPVLIA
-233 MMHYGCRYLGEERGT
+233 MMHYGCRH
-248 RKEERGTRRSTF
+248 
-260 GRLLPKGRKNEAL
+260 LPKPKQGVKYAL
-273 GRRTLA
+273 ILA
-279 TEGTQERGT
+279 IT
-288 WRGGAIM
+288 
-295 ALGLAVFLLVAI
+295 ALLFVPQHYG
-307 PVAFDAKKY
+307 FDAKKY

-370 HGSQGLLPPFERNYA
+370 RGSQGLLPPFERNYA
-385 TSQLTGEIYFFLGL
+385 TTQLTGEIYFHLGL

-404 RLAFESMEGIS
+404 RLAFEAMEAIS

-421 RALKRLVETNIIN
+421 RVLKRLVETNIIN

-449 TIFYRSW
+449 TIFYRRW

-515 LLLLPLL
+515 LLMMPLL
-522 DRDMPRFMQY
+522 DKDVPRFMQY
-532 AQYVQSLVRYNPRS
+532 AQYVQSQVRYNPRS

-580 IYSAGGKDAPGL
+580 IYSAGGKGAPGL
-592 QQFRNTIWYYL
+592 EQFRNSVWYYL
-603 VK
+603 MVGK

>member
-1 MKRFLNKHADWLLTL
+1 MKRFLSKHADWLLTL
-16 FFGLVVFLFWACR
+16 FFGVVVFLFWEFR
-29 YPFALTFQ
+29 YPFALTYQ

-55 EPGGLARYVGEFLV
+55 EPGGLARYVAEFLV

-74 TVIGALILAILF
+74 TFYGALILAVLY
-86 MMVQRLTWR
+86 MLVQRLTWR
-95 LMRCEGYYYLSLIPA
+95 LMRCEGYYVLSFIPA
-110 LVLWFAMG
+110 LVLWFTMG
-118 DENVMLAY
+118 DESVMLTY
-126 VVALIMAMGC
+126 VVALVMAMAC
-136 ILGLRL
+136 LLGLRQ
-142 LERLSLIG
+142 LERTNLLAKVVILLI
-150 KAIIALV
+150 AV
-157 ALPLLYWLIGPLA
+157 PVLYWLIGPLVM
-170 LLVAVC
+170 LVVVC
-176 MMPMW
+176 LSPVW
-181 LAGLGVIYVVA
+181 LAGLGALYVVA
-192 LVLASAWLL
+192 LVLASAWML
-201 PYPLMRLAVG
+201 PYPLARLAVG
-211 IGYYRFPVTIPY
+211 IGYYRFPGSISY
-223 LLILIPVLIA
+223 FLLLIPALIA
-233 MMHYGCRYLGEERGT
+233 LMYYGCRH
-248 RKEERGTRRSTF
+248 
-260 GRLLPKGRKNEAL
+260 LPKPKQKVKYAL
-273 GRRTLA
+273 
-279 TEGTQERGT
+279 
-288 WRGGAIM
+288 
-295 ALGLAVFLLVAI
+295 ALSLAVLLFV
-307 PVAFDAKKY
+307 PQYYGFEAKKY
-316 ELMEYDYLVRIK
+316 ELIEYDYLVRIK

-334 AKAEQQTPD
+334 AKAEKQTPD

-355 AMTNQLGERAFEFYQ
+355 AMNNQLGERALDFYQ
-370 HGSQGLLPPFERNYA
+370 RGSEGLLPPFERNFA
-385 TSQLTGEIYFFLGL
+385 TTQLTGEIYFYLGL

-404 RLAFESMEGIS
+404 RLAFEAMEAIP

-421 RALKRLVETNIIN
+421 RVLKRLVETNIIN

-449 TIFYRSW
+449 TIFYRRW

-515 LLLLPLL
+515 LLMMPLL
-522 DRDMPRFMQY
+522 DRDVPRFMQY
-532 AQYVQSLVRYNPRS
+532 AQYVQSQIQYNPRS
-546 CQEAIAFGFMQQRQ
+546 CQETIAFAFMQQRQ

-567 SPLILQQLNDFSR
+567 SPLVLQRLNDFSR

-592 QQFRNTIWYYL
+592 QQFRNTVWYYL

>member
-1 MKRFLNKHADWLLTL
+1 MPIRMKRFLSKYADWLLTL

-95 LMRCEGYYYLSLIPA
+95 LMRCEDYYYLSLIPA

-136 ILGLRL
+136 ILGLRR
-142 LERLSLIG
+142 LERFSLIG
-150 KAIIALV
+150 RVIIALV

-176 MMPMW
+176 MVPTW
-181 LAGLGVIYVVA
+181 LAGLAVIYVVA
-192 LVLASAWLL
+192 LVLVSAWLL
-201 PYPLMRLAVG
+201 PYPLVRLAVG

-233 MMHYGCRYLGEERGT
+233 MMHYGCRYLEEERGT
-248 RKEERGTRRSTF
+248 RNEERGTRRSTS
-260 GRLLPKGRKNEAL
+260 GRLLPKGRKKE
-273 GRRTLA
+273 
-279 TEGTQERGT
+279 ERGT
-288 WRGGAIM
+288 RRGGAIM

-334 AKAEQQTPD
+334 AKAERQTPD

-385 TSQLTGEIYFFLGL
+385 TTQLTGEIYFHLGL

-404 RLAFESMEGIS
+404 RLAFEAMEAIS

-421 RALKRLVETNIIN
+421 RALKRLVETNIVN

-439 AEKYIKILEK
+439 ADKYLKMLEK
-449 TIFYRSW
+449 TIFYRRW

-522 DRDMPRFMQY
+522 DKDVPRFMQY
-532 AQYVQSLVRYNPRS
+532 AQYVQSQVRYNPRS

-580 IYSAGGKDAPGL
+580 IYSAGGKSAPGL
-592 QQFRNTIWYYL
+592 EQFRNSVWYYL
-603 VK
+603 MVGK

>member
-1 MKRFLNKHADWLLTL
+1 MKRFLSKHADWLLTL
-16 FFGLVVFLFWACR
+16 FFGLVVFLFWECR

-45 DADYFCERMA
+45 DGDYFCERMA

-95 LMRCEGYYYLSLIPA
+95 LMRCEDYYYLSLIPA

-136 ILGLRL
+136 ILGLRP
-142 LERLSLIG
+142 LERLNLIG
-150 KAIIALV
+150 RVIIALV

-176 MMPMW
+176 MVPTW
-181 LAGLGVIYVVA
+181 LAGLAVIYVVA
-192 LVLASAWLL
+192 LVLVSAWLL
-201 PYPLMRLAVG
+201 PYPLVRLAVG

-223 LLILIPVLIA
+223 LLLLIPVLIA
-233 MMHYGCRYLGEERGT
+233 MMHYGCRH
-248 RKEERGTRRSTF
+248 
-260 GRLLPKGRKNEAL
+260 LPKPKQGVKYAL
-273 GRRTLA
+273 ILA
-279 TEGTQERGT
+279 IT
-288 WRGGAIM
+288 
-295 ALGLAVFLLVAI
+295 ALLFVPQYYG
-307 PVAFDAKKY
+307 FDAKKY

-370 HGSQGLLPPFERNYA
+370 RGSQGLLPPFERNYA
-385 TSQLTGEIYFFLGL
+385 TTQLTGEIYFHLGL

-404 RLAFESMEGIS
+404 RLAFEAMEAIS

-421 RALKRLVETNIIN
+421 RVLKRLVETNVIN
-434 GQYKV
+434 GQYKL

-449 TIFYRSW
+449 TIFYRRW

-515 LLLLPLL
+515 LLMMPLL
-522 DRDMPRFMQY
+522 DKDVPRFMQY
-532 AQYVQSLVRYNPRS
+532 AQYVQSQVRYNPRS

-580 IYSAGGKDAPGL
+580 IYSAGGKSAPGL
-592 QQFRNTIWYYL
+592 EQFRNSVWYYL
-603 VK
+603 MVGK